1 MNVNLTGNVNSST
14 INKIKVL
21 KPIITEAKH
30 YGPHIDAADGALLRD
45 RNASDAITA
54 SMSLIVKKIKHARCL
69 YNCVVSEM
77 NKHENQDI
85 KEDFE
90 KIYSKLDFKEMLDIM
105 PENLNKIIANF
116 RNWRNCLISE
126 MNKPENQDIKE
137 DFEKLDFKLDFT
149 KMLKI
154 KPEDPNE
161 IIANFRNW
169 RNRLILEMNKP
180 DNQDIKEDL
189 EKLYSKIDFT
199 GLKKCAQK
207 NLNIIIKNLKNRKI
221 WIEHAKK
228 CNDTQKKII
237 LAHMDND
244 NYILKCFD
252 TKVPELDEDALRLT
266 TNFKDNYNSFINIYK
281 KNFQIVNNAKK
292 TVEYLNRTYEELQDN
307 ETYKGSSI
315 AFATW
320 KEKLNEK
327 LNEKPENINEYKR
340 LLSLVNNFKDAFLEI
355 DNGVSKNPKQIIPYF
370 NQEVYNNVCNK
381 NTEPDKFFN
390 EYKKEYIK
398 SYLIPRYELKKEEE
412 GEYRSFEDNE
422 IYCLNFKKDIQD
434 EGEIKNAIM
443 LLSPDSWC
451 TRSYTFACS
460 HYTID
465 DDIIFFINK
474 NSLNTIYGGNY
485 RAEGDYLENSTPNND
500 QDFDFNDVLKIINM
514 LNFKGLPINTTY
526 GQESLGFNLSS
537 YELLVLA
544 AVNKE
549 NVDQAR
555 AILQENGIELEQK
568 SIRDI
573 LIRKMP
579 KVFQRDISFEEI
591 DAKLN
596 LWNEESLNKDEKDS
610 IIYPQIKK
618 LINSYILSEGKKG
631 EFKPIPLSNINN
643 ALQARGLPPVDKAF
657 VEDNMYSD
665 FIDSEES
672 KK

>member
-1 MNVNLTGNVNSST
+1 MSVNLTGNAKLST

-30 YGPHIDAADGALLRD
+30 YGPYIDAGDGALLRD

-54 SMSLIVKKIKHARCL
+54 SMSLIVKKTKHARCL

-77 NKHENQDI
+77 NKPENQDI

-105 PENLNKIIANF
+105 PENLNEIIANF
-116 RNWRNCLISE
+116 RNWRNGLISE

-137 DFEKLDFKLDFT
+137 DFEKLDSKLDFT
-149 KMLKI
+149 K
-154 KPEDPNE
+154 
-161 IIANFRNW
+161 
-169 RNRLILEMNKP
+169 
-180 DNQDIKEDL
+180 
-189 EKLYSKIDFT
+189 
-199 GLKKCAQK
+199 LKKCDQK
-207 NLNIIIKNLKNRKI
+207 NLNIIIKNLKNRKS

-228 CNDTQKKII
+228 CNDTKKNII

-244 NYILKCFD
+244 NHILKCSD
-252 TKVPELDEDALRLT
+252 TEREVPELDEDALRVT

-355 DNGVSKNPKQIIPYF
+355 DNGVNKNPKQIIPYF

-555 AILQENGIELEQK
+555 AILQGNGIELEPN

>member
-1 MNVNLTGNVNSST
+1 MSVNLTGNAKLST

-21 KPIITEAKH
+21 KPIIKEAKH
-30 YGPHIDAADGALLRD
+30 YGPYIDAGDGALLRD

-54 SMSLIVKKIKHARCL
+54 SMSLIVKKTKHARCL
-69 YNCVVSEM
+69 YNCVV
-77 NKHENQDI
+77 
-85 KEDFE
+85 
-90 KIYSKLDFKEMLDIM
+90 
-105 PENLNKIIANF
+105 
-116 RNWRNCLISE
+116 SE

-207 NLNIIIKNLKNRKI
+207 NLKIIIKNLKNRKI

-228 CNDTQKKII
+228 CNDTQKNII

-355 DNGVSKNPKQIIPYF
+355 DNGVNKNPKQIIPYF

-412 GEYRSFEDNE
+412 GEYRSFEDNK

-434 EGEIKNAIM
+434 EDEIKNAIM

-485 RAEGDYLENSTPNND
+485 RAEGDYLENSTDKND

-526 GQESLGFNLSS
+526 GQKSLGFNLSS

-549 NVDQAR
+549 NVAQAR
-555 AILQENGIELEQK
+555 AILQGNGIELEQK

-579 KVFQRDISFEEI
+579 KVFQRDISCEEI

-618 LINSYILSEGKKG
+618 LIDSYILSEGKKG
-631 EFKPIPLSNINN
+631 EIPLSNINN
-643 ALQARGLPPVDKAF
+643 ALQAQGLPPVDKAF
-657 VEDNMYSD
+657 VDDNMYSD
-665 FIDSEES
+665 FIDSE
-672 KK
+672 K

>member
-1 MNVNLTGNVNSST
+1 MSVNLTGNAKLST

-21 KPIITEAKH
+21 KPIIKEAKH

-69 YNCVVSEM
+69 YNCVV
-77 NKHENQDI
+77 
-85 KEDFE
+85 
-90 KIYSKLDFKEMLDIM
+90 
-105 PENLNKIIANF
+105 
-116 RNWRNCLISE
+116 SE

-228 CNDTQKKII
+228 CNDTQKNII

-266 TNFKDNYNSFINIYK
+266 TKFKDNYNSFINIYK

-355 DNGVSKNPKQIIPYF
+355 DNGVNKNPKQIIPYF

-398 SYLIPRYELKKEEE
+398 SYLIPKYELKKEEE
-412 GEYRSFEDNE
+412 GEYRSFEDNK

-451 TRSYTFACS
+451 TRSYTFARS

-465 DDIIFFINK
+465 DDIIFFIKK
-474 NSLNTIYGGNY
+474 NSLDTIYGGNY
-485 RAEGDYLENSTPNND
+485 RAEGNYLENSTPNND

-544 AVNKE
+544 AKDEE
-549 NVDQAR
+549 NVNLAR
-555 AILQENGIELEQK
+555 AILQGNGIELEQK

-579 KVFQRDISFEEI
+579 KVFQRDISCEEI

-618 LINSYILSEGKKG
+618 LIDSYILSEGKKG
-631 EFKPIPLSNINN
+631 EIPLSNINN
-643 ALQARGLPPVDKAF
+643 ALQAQGLPPVDKAF
-657 VEDNMYSD
+657 VDDNMYSD
-665 FIDSEES
+665 FIDSE
-672 KK
+672 K